1 MFAQTLEVAPRTSLA
16 ALRQIRE
23 ARDLVSRL
31 TPVLRDA
38 GLSLEA
44 FLALTALEAANP
56 QGLSMSELA
65 RSTGATPPTLTRHI
79 DNLATRSMVYREI
92 DVRDRRSTL
101 IHVSKI
107 GQAVIAELEERITL
121 GG

>member
-1 MFAQTLEVAPRTSLA
+1 MFAQTLEVAPRTSLD

-23 ARDLVSRL
+23 TRDLVARL
-31 TPVLRDA
+31 LPVLRDA

-44 FLALTALEAANP
+44 YLALTSLQASP

-65 RSTGATPPTLTRHI
+65 KSTGATPPTLTRHI

-107 GQAVIAELEERITL
+107 GRAMIAELEERL
-121 GG
+121 GLAG